1 MTLEFRSASRFTRNV
16 FDACLINGTAKEKGE
31 EMDKFDE
38 ILKALQSIDKT
49 LKRIEVDISD
59 RLKPLNIQIDGKSIA
74 HQENHG

>member
-1 MTLEFRSASRFTRNV
+1 
-16 FDACLINGTAKEKGE
+16 
-31 EMDKFDE
+31 MDKFDE